1 MGWRGTPCGTTYPH
15 RSSYP
20 LARSLLRDSS
30 LSGIPLPPAAIVH
43 PNIAGEERIVTM
55 AINMIGRR
63 MPRLS
68 LYLNPSPPLALP
80 HPSRSSVR
88 SVVVA
93 PHSTSSSPRTPH
105 LATVFVGS
113 TLLPDSVLSII
124 PIIPSRVHPSSW
136 RALEDAACQ
145 TVGGVDLSLFSQQRT
160 VYERRIQSGLSG
172 YGSTSLKCS
181 SFFLE

>member
-1 MGWRGTPCGTTYPH
+1 MQYDLSPPFLLPSCPI
-15 RSSYP
+15 P
-20 LARSLLRDSS
+20 LARLLALWHPSS
-30 LSGIPLPPAAIVH
+30 TRGYSASPTSQNRYYGDQYDRTAHASV
-43 PNIAGEERIVTM
+43 
-55 AINMIGRR
+55 
-63 MPRLS
+63 S

-136 RALEDAACQ
+136 RALENAACQ
-145 TVGGVDLSLFSQQRT
+145 TVDGVDLSLFSQQRAL
-160 VYERRIQSGLSG
+160 YERRIRSGLSG